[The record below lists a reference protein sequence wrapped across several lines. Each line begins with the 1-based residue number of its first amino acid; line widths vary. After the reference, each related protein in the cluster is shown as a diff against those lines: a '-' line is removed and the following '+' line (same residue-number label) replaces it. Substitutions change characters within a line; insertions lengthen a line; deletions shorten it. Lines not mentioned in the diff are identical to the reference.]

1 LVYHDSGRE
10 SSMAT
15 VGFFIFLQN
24 FKLFCLF
31 VKQKGYIAIF

>member
-1 LVYHDSGRE
+1 
-10 SSMAT
+10 MAT